1 MRRLGGF
8 GWPLAVWP
16 LFSYPISHQE
26 PSTNTSP
33 APPTTQQGQQQ
44 QQEEEPQ
51 GSAALIPP
59 ILAHAT
65 GTVLDVGPGTGTQIP
80 VMRKHA
86 PGIKTVYGAEP
97 CRGLHEELR
106 AQARREG
113 FEGRYH
119 VLSCGVS
126 AHELDPELRREG
138 LIRGGREGEGQG
150 QGGVFDTIV
159 CVRVLCSVPD
169 LEQRV
174 KELYNLLRPGGKL
187 LFVEHVVNPWQTA
200 KGSVVARIMQSVY
213 QVLGWSWF
221 MGDCCLVRDTER
233 VLRRVADEDGGWR
246 VVDVERSFG
255 WSAIAY
261 ISGVLVKR

>member
-1 MRRLGGF
+1 
-8 GWPLAVWP
+8 
-16 LFSYPISHQE
+16 
-26 PSTNTSP
+26 
-33 APPTTQQGQQQ
+33 
-44 QQEEEPQ
+44 
-51 GSAALIPP
+51 
-59 ILAHAT
+59 
-65 GTVLDVGPGTGTQIP
+65 
-80 VMRKHA
+80 MRKHA

-97 CRGLHEELR
+97 CKGLHGELR

-126 AHELDPELRREG
+126 APELVPELWRHG
-138 LIRGGREGEGQG
+138 LIRGEGEGE
-150 QGGVFDTIV
+150 GGVFDTII
-159 CVRVLCSVPD
+159 CVRVLCSVPN

-174 KELYNLLRPGGKL
+174 KELYTLLRPGGKL

-200 KGSVVARIMQSVY
+200 KGSVVARLVQSIY

-221 MGDCCLVRDTER
+221 MGDCCLVRDTEG
-233 VLRRVADEDGGWR
+233 VLRRVADGDGGWR

-261 ISGVLVKR
+261 VSGVLVKR